1 MEVLVVCHQT
11 LNRVFLVF
19 ERLKKNALVSLPF
32 PELTLDIKI
41 SKRYSCLTPKIRL
54 INLFILNFSDDA
66 VRKRK

>member
-19 ERLKKNALVSLPF
+19 ERLKNALVSLPF

-41 SKRYSCLTPKIRL
+41 SKRYSCSTPKIRL

-66 VRKRK
+66 VSKRK